1 MKIYYILLAIF
12 TVIFTITM
20 FWFIYHIDKKA
31 RTEKL
36 VELETNYQ
44 ITERK
49 HQNIYDDGE
58 WFLLNQLILGKLFV

>member
-1 MKIYYILLAIF
+1 
-12 TVIFTITM
+12 M

-31 RTEKL
+31 STEKL